1 MFHKLNS
8 NAFGH
13 IKGGPQS
20 PTYHFVAKNTLKIQN
35 YITYHAVLGQILSE
49 CM

>member
-1 MFHKLNS
+1 MSHKLKS

-13 IKGGPQS
+13 VKGGPQS
-20 PTYHFVAKNTLKIQN
+20 PTYHFVAKNTLKIQTF
-35 YITYHAVLGQILSE
+35 ITCHTVLGQRVSE